1 MSSNFISDC
10 TASLGYVELNIYG
23 RDESNVAN
31 GIAPVLAKYFNF
43 DRWNPPAMPDI
54 IANCSNSTTPYFL
67 AEDESFIALKNMVEH
82 IDDSKC
88 NKRELMLA
96 VAQIILR
103 SGCFINKC
111 RLPEIIYVISYDKY
125 CDFIKEYYPDN
136 VKYFSSLPA
145 PVNIKNAFSIDK
157 STSIKLDKVAKLL
170 FEVSLNKAVFNLFED
185 FLAYSENG
193 SKEENV
199 FGLLHESLIRKL
211 KAAKYMPDDKFM
223 SELLLLSN
231 EYITNEKSVKKN
243 VSANNPLRRPSYLK
257 TMEFFLLL
265 SQDFGYQIPQDLK
278 IRFKNKINLILN
290 TIKSVLSN
298 YNNIKL
304 ADKICDISVDVL
316 KKCDPM
322 SDDFTSISIN
332 IDAISELIISTP
344 VNKICES
351 VDLSN
356 LVRSFRFDNPQDFI
370 ANDFTI
376 INYSCSDD
384 DANRDSDIYSNED
397 DEWFWSRKDKVKDF
411 MKRLQPLMPQ
421 KAKNFI
427 ENIMNDFDFPLYENF
442 KYGYRH
448 KYYLQN
454 GYYNIS
460 SENSVCYLNLINIL
474 SLMANSPYPYEFVS
488 QTINNK
494 LPEIMPFIST
504 AFCDISGIC

>member
-1 MSSNFISDC
+1 MDSNFISDC
-10 TASLGYVELNIYG
+10 TASLGYVEVNIYG

-54 IANCSNSTTPYFL
+54 IANCSNNTTPYFL
-67 AEDESFIALKNMVEH
+67 VEDESFIALKNMVEH
-82 IDDSKC
+82 IDDSRF
-88 NKRELMLA
+88 NKKELMLA

-125 CDFIKEYYPDN
+125 CDFIKEYYPDS
-136 VKYFSSLPA
+136 VKYFSSLPT
-145 PVNIKNAFSIDK
+145 PVNIENTFAIDK
-157 STSIKLDKVAKLL
+157 LTSIKLDKVAKRL
-170 FEVSLNKAVFNLFED
+170 FEVSLNKAILNLFED
-185 FLAYSENG
+185 FMVYSENG

-199 FGLLHESLIRKL
+199 FGLLYESLIRKL
-211 KAAKYMPDDKFM
+211 KAAKYMSDDKFM
-223 SELLLLSN
+223 GELLLLSN
-231 EYITNEKSVKKN
+231 EYVIAEKHA
-243 VSANNPLRRPSYLK
+243 SANNPLCRPSYLK

-278 IRFKNKINLILN
+278 IRFKNKINLILD

-304 ADKICDISVDVL
+304 ADKICAISVDVL

-322 SDDFTSISIN
+322 SDDFTSTPIN

-376 INYSCSDD
+376 INYNSPD
-384 DANRDSDIYSNED
+384 DSDIYSNED

-411 MKRLQPLMPQ
+411 MKRLRPLMPQ
-421 KAKNFI
+421 KAKNLA
-427 ENIMNDFDFPLYENF
+427 ENIMNDSNFPLYENF

-474 SLMANSPYPYEFVS
+474 SLMANFPYPYEFIS
-488 QTINNK
+488 QIINNK

-504 AFCDISGIC
+504 AFCDYSTFEEN

>member
-1 MSSNFISDC
+1 MGSNFISDC
-10 TASLGYVELNIYG
+10 TTSLGYVELNTYG

-54 IANCSNSTTPYFL
+54 IANCSNNTTPYFL
-67 AEDESFIALKNMVEH
+67 VEDESFIALKNMVEY
-82 IDDSKC
+82 IDDSRF

-125 CDFIKEYYPDN
+125 CDFIKEYYPDS
-136 VKYFSSLPA
+136 VKYFSSLPS
-145 PVNIKNAFSIDK
+145 PVNIKNTFVIDK
-157 STSIKLDKVAKLL
+157 STSIKLDKVAKRL
-170 FEVSLNKAVFNLFED
+170 FEVSLNKAILNLFED
-185 FLAYSENG
+185 FLVYSENG

-199 FGLLHESLIRKL
+199 FGLLYESLIRKL

-223 SELLLLSN
+223 GELLLLSN
-231 EYITNEKSVKKN
+231 EYVIAEKHA
-243 VSANNPLRRPSYLK
+243 SANNPLCRPSYLK

-278 IRFKNKINLILN
+278 IRFKNKINLILD

-304 ADKICDISVDVL
+304 ADKICAISVDVL

-322 SDDFTSISIN
+322 SDDFTSTPIN

-376 INYSCSDD
+376 INYNSPD
-384 DANRDSDIYSNED
+384 DSDIYSNED

-411 MKRLQPLMPQ
+411 MKRLQPLMSQ
-421 KAKNFI
+421 KAKNLA
-427 ENIMNDFDFPLYENF
+427 ENIMNDSDFPLYENF

-474 SLMANSPYPYEFVS
+474 SLMANFPYPYEFIS
-488 QTINNK
+488 QIINNK

-504 AFCDISGIC
+504 AFCDYSAFEEN